1 MPLPLA
7 HLSADTCNLPAAP
20 VRRSSASI
28 HGLPRALA
36 FWHLA
41 GLDAPTV
48 AVVWSLAFAWVAGI
62 HLPRWVPV
70 LLALGTLA
78 VYIGDRLL
86 DARSA
91 LRSNR
96 LDALRERHFFHW
108 HHRRTLLPLA
118 VVSAIAAAAII
129 FTLMPLVNRERGSL
143 LGLAALAYFSG
154 VHLPRRPPWLEPFC
168 TKEFLVGVIFT
179 AGCALPT
186 LSRLAPETSRIVP
199 FASVFAFY
207 AALAWLNCFAIAH
220 WESEQTRSIR
230 TPALLIAAL
239 GLIMA
244 LACAAAAPRSAA
256 LLVAG
261 SASALLIAIFDR
273 ARPRLSPLTLR
284 VAADLVLLTPIFLL
298 MQ

>member
-7 HLSADTCNLPAAP
+7 HLSAEACNLPAVP
-20 VRRSSASI
+20 VRHSSAPI

-41 GLDAPTV
+41 SLDAPTV
-48 AVVWSLAFAWVAGI
+48 AVVWSLAFAWVAEI

-70 LLALGTLA
+70 LLALATLA

-86 DARSA
+86 DARTA

-108 HHRRTLLPLA
+108 RHRRRLLP
-118 VVSAIAAAAII
+118 VAIAAAAAAAAII
-129 FTLMPLVNRERGSL
+129 FTLMPLVNRERGSV

-154 VHLPRRPPWLEPFC
+154 VHLPRRPRWLARFC

-186 LSRLAPETSRIVP
+186 LSRLAHETSRFVL
-199 FASVFAFY
+199 FASIFAFY

-230 TPALLIAAL
+230 IPALSIAAL
-239 GLIMA
+239 GLILA
-244 LACAAAAPRSAA
+244 LACAAASPRSAA

-261 SASALLIAIFDR
+261 SASALLIAAFDR
-273 ARPRLSPLTLR
+273 FRARLSPLTLR